1 MHINNKRRLK
11 MSRRLDYVK
20 YDERA
25 TIQQSAFKDLF
36 LDLENM
42 AEGLKDGR
50 AKSLVMTYLEI
61 TYMWVGKAIR
71 DEQIARNPETRDVM
85 ERTEE

>member
-1 MHINNKRRLK
+1 